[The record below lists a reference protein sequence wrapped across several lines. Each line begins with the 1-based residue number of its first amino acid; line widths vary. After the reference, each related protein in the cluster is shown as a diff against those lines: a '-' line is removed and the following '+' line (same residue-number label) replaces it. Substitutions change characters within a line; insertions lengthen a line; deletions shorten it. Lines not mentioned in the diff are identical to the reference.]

1 MKTASFLAMCPWD
14 VEVWFASDTFNGLEL
29 DAQAAY
35 MNLCFRAFQRQPG
48 CAVPDDDAKL
58 WRLAGCRSPEQWREL
73 RPTVFGAGG
82 WSLGDGGWTH
92 PTVTSTYQESVARH
106 ERAVKAGRIAGK
118 ESARVRREISK
129 NKRVGTTVERPSTK
143 GVLNEGQPSVAVAV
157 AVAVETTTETT
168 NNGSVPTD
176 VGTGVAVVQP
186 AIVRATDVPASARSL
201 NESQGAHLVFDF
213 WRLKTNQA
221 RAQWTEERRRRLIT
235 RLREEPGD
243 MASKVR
249 GLCLAVEGAL
259 RDPLFN
265 GSEKGT
271 AYLGFENLFVHKGR
285 DRIEKLQRAALSED
299 GPPVGA
305 AGAPRD
311 ELEAKNKRAGE
322 EAVRRY
328 YEEHPDEIPVEE
340 KHLKADVGFAMVL
353 PRLKE

>member
-1 MKTASFLAMCPWD
+1 
-14 VEVWFASDTFNGLEL
+14 
-29 DAQAAY
+29 
-35 MNLCFRAFQRQPG
+35 
-48 CAVPDDDAKL
+48 
-58 WRLAGCRSPEQWREL
+58 
-73 RPTVFGAGG
+73 
-82 WSLGDGGWTH
+82 
-92 PTVTSTYQESVARH
+92 
-106 ERAVKAGRIAGK
+106 
-118 ESARVRREISK
+118 
-129 NKRVGTTVERPSTK
+129 
-143 GVLNEGQPSVAVAV
+143 
-157 AVAVETTTETT
+157 
-168 NNGSVPTD
+168 
-176 VGTGVAVVQP
+176 
-186 AIVRATDVPASARSL
+186 
-201 NESQGAHLVFDF
+201 
-213 WRLKTNQA
+213 
-221 RAQWTEERRRRLIT
+221 
-235 RLREEPGD
+235 

-328 YEEHPDEIPVEE
+328 YEEHPDETPVEE